1 MGETEIEWTDKTW
14 NPVTGCSKVSP
25 GCAHCYAEGVALR
38 FWSAQYPWV
47 EVETGGPAG
56 TKTRARQFTDVQC
69 HEDRLGQPRSWQKPQ
84 RVFVNSMSDLFH
96 EDVPDAF
103 IAHVFNVMADCPQH
117 TFQIL
122 TKRAQR
128 MHDLMDGPKR
138 HDQWT
143 PKMWHR
149 EVLPNV
155 WLGPSVENQRMA
167 DERLPH
173 AAALAGLGWNVMV
186 SMEPLLSAVTLPP
199 TILAL
204 GRKAWII
211 AGGESGREARPCDRR
226 WLYSIQRQC
235 SDAGVPFFC
244 KQLGAKSIID
254 GVTDYPLPLKNK
266 KGGDIDE
273 WPPDLRVRQF
283 PTSPQKER
291 Q

>member
-1 MGETEIEWTDKTW
+1 
-14 NPVTGCSKVSP
+14 
-25 GCAHCYAEGVALR
+25 
-38 FWSAQYPWV
+38 
-47 EVETGGPAG
+47 
-56 TKTRARQFTDVQC
+56 
-69 HEDRLGQPRSWQKPQ
+69 
-84 RVFVNSMSDLFH
+84 
-96 EDVPDAF
+96 
-103 IAHVFNVMADCPQH
+103 
-117 TFQIL
+117 
-122 TKRAQR
+122 
-128 MHDLMDGPKR
+128 
-138 HDQWT
+138 
-143 PKMWHR
+143 MWHR